1 MIWGYVLAAAGKKM
15 PAAINADIA
24 THCHALI
31 TGSSGTG
38 KSTGLTY
45 FLGKLLQENPS
56 IIVYFLDFKA
66 SEDFKFLGGYPH
78 YYSGTECMKGLN
90 EYYEQFNR
98 TKGNHEYKGRKILIF
113 DEYPAF
119 INHLTMLDK
128 RNKTKDANDAMQM
141 IAEILMM
148 GRSLSYGIWIA
159 CQRPDATLFQG
170 GVGGVRE
177 NFMITATFGRIS
189 PEHAKML
196 YPSEDIPNRAYKPGE
211 GVFQQ
216 DGKTPT
222 EFFVP
227 RIKDMYRWKQNIK
240 LILMEHR
247 DI

>member
-1 MIWGYVLAAAGKKM
+1 MIWGYELAAGKKV
-15 PAAINADIA
+15 PAAINVDIA

-38 KSTGLTY
+38 KSIGLTY

-56 IIVYFLDFKA
+56 VIVYFLDFKA
-66 SEDFKFLGGYPH
+66 SKDFKFLAGYPH

-98 TKGNHEYKGRKILIF
+98 AKVNPENKERKLLIF

-148 GRSLSYGIWIA
+148 GRSLSYGTYFIWIT

-170 GVGGVRE
+170 GVRD
-177 NFMITATFGRIS
+177 NFMITATFGRVS